1 MAGSVLASSTQHT
14 HAHSTPAGKRDKV
27 YPYHAAPMLGTSR
40 AGESRGV
47 KEGQMWSEVGPEAS
61 VSTKRQQEL
70 RPAAWTSS

>member
-47 KEGQMWSEVGPEAS
+47 KEGQMWSEWAR
-61 VSTKRQQEL
+61 RQAL
-70 RPAAWTSS
+70 APTAAGA